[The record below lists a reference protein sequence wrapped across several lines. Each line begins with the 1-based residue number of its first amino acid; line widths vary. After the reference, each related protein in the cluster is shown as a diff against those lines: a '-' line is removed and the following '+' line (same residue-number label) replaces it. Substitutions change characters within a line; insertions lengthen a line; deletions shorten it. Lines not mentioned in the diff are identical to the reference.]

1 MGKIFQTE
9 IDLLNAKRI
18 KEGYFDTIAL
28 MGKIQ
33 ERKFSVKDIRVNYRW
48 LDHWH
53 SRGLLFSNY
62 DRSKWKKFNLQEYVW
77 IKIILKLRA
86 FNIGLET
93 IAAVKMVLDSEI
105 TGEDLLENSEINFN
119 EIITQFAPSNQKME
133 AVGILSDPE
142 IQNKIKET
150 RINVLG
156 LFIIDILLLGNYYS
170 IIINPAGEI
179 FPVKYSYLEII
190 SNIPGFQNII
200 SGSFVSISV
209 TEILRDF
216 ILEQETIQPRTRRL
230 ALLSDEETLVL
241 NTIRQDD
248 LRSVIIRFDNRK
260 KMNLLEEIRE
270 TKIDKSTRVAELII
284 AKGYQDITIK
294 TQNGDIVFCEN
305 KKKMMI
311 QNKE

>member
-1 MGKIFQTE
+1 MEKIFQSE
-9 IDLLNAKRI
+9 INLINAMRAKKDYI
-18 KEGYFDTIAL
+18 DTIAL
-28 MGKIQ
+28 MGKML
-33 ERKFSVKDIRVNYRW
+33 ERKFSTKDIGVNYRW

-53 SRGLLFSNY
+53 SKGLLFSSYDNY
-62 DRSKWKKFNLQEYVW
+62 KWKKFNLQEYVW
-77 IKIILKLRA
+77 IKIILKLRE
-86 FNIGLET
+86 FNMGLET
-93 IAAVKMVLDSEI
+93 VAAVKMVLDSEI
-105 TGEDLLENSEINFN
+105 TGEDLLGNSEVSFN
-119 EIITQFAPSNQKME
+119 EMMVQFAPSNQKMD
-133 AVGILSDPE
+133 AAGILTDPE

-150 RINVLG
+150 KINILG

-179 FPVKYSYLEII
+179 FPVKYSYLELI

-216 ILEQETIQPRTRRL
+216 ILEKEIIQSSKRRL

-305 KKKMMI
+305 KKKTMI